1 MIRFTKEELEMV
13 KFALSRVKKN
23 DCPTQADERRY
34 ADLIDKI
41 DIANHVNMIYDKV
54 LCKEKK

>member
-1 MIRFTKEELEMV
+1 MKLNKEELEMV
-13 KFALSRVKKN
+13 RFALSRVKKN

-54 LCKEKK
+54 LGKEKK

>member
-1 MIRFTKEELEMV
+1 MMR
-13 KFALSRVKKN
+13 FALSRVKKN

-54 LCKEKK
+54 LGKEKK

>member
-1 MIRFTKEELEMV
+1 MIRFTKEEIEMLR
-13 KFALSRVKKN
+13 FALSRVKKN

-41 DIANHVNMIYDKV
+41 DIVNHVNIS
-54 LCKEKK
+54 

>member
-1 MIRFTKEELEMV
+1 MKLSKEELEMV

-41 DIANHVNMIYDKV
+41 DIANHVIIFYEKFLVKDK
-54 LCKEKK
+54 K

>member
-1 MIRFTKEELEMV
+1 MKLSKEELEMV
-13 KFALSRVKKN
+13 RFALSRVKKN

-41 DIANHVNMIYDKV
+41 DIANCVNVTNDKV
-54 LCKEKK
+54 LVKGEK